1 MPTMKE
7 PVTTFGVDVG
17 RVSDTLTEYIP
28 GRFSEAPLKF
38 VG

>member
-1 MPTMKE
+1 MPTVNA
-7 PVTTFGVDVG
+7 PVTALGVEVG